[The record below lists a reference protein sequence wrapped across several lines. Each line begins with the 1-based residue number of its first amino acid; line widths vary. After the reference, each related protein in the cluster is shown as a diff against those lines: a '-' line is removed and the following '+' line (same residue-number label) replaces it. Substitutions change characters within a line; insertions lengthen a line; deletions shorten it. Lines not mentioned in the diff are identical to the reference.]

1 MAFHGLMLDAWRPS
15 RSAFGAHRG
24 QVTGACSRVV
34 HSFRMF
40 PYFKNVSLFQPSW
53 WSILQDL
60 GNLLESMGS
69 WCYKSD
75 SSDQKMI
82 LLRITGYLIKKLGVE
97 KKQRR
102 GGWKSLFVVINN
114 LVFIIIIIII
124 IYLMIIRI
132 HIPWPLTV
140 IIIRWELSGA
150 RRKLQRCNALRW
162 KQIRRRENKRT
173 THV

>member
-1 MAFHGLMLDAWRPS
+1 MAFHGLMLDARRPS

-53 WSILQDL
+53 CSILQDL
-60 GNLLESMGS
+60 VNLIKSIGS
-69 WCYKSD
+69 RCNRSD

-82 LLRITGYLIKKLGVE
+82 LLQITGYLIKKLGVE
-97 KKQRR
+97 KEQRR

-114 LVFIIIIIII
+114 LVFIIIIVVTTGVLIVIISIII
-124 IYLMIIRI
+124 MIVLWDRRALFSSPFYEKEWIIRSMAI
-132 HIPWPLTV
+132 
-140 IIIRWELSGA
+140 
-150 RRKLQRCNALRW
+150 K
-162 KQIRRRENKRT
+162 
-173 THV
+173 